1 MEKRRNYN
9 STGGARAGNRERKSG
24 SEGSRSVS
32 SMRAKTT
39 PSDNAK
45 QKGST
50 ISQSSSEA
58 AGVSTAR
65 HNTARHNKAIELR
78 GEVTIPSYS
87 RRVIINAPRLYLVE
101 AGKISRFLRVL
112 RAALVATVE
121 DNSLSIAKGAA
132 YSSLLSFFPVLTTLA
147 ALLVQANATNVA
159 RTIANFLYEVVPPGT
174 EDVVLTLFVVHGER
188 PRYLLVSA
196 VVLALWAAS
205 GAMMSIIEGF
215 RSIYRIPSGRS
226 FVRERAMAI
235 FLVLVCT
242 APIVGASALIVF
254 GTRTESFLMHRLGV
268 VAQDVDV
275 QGWVELFS
283 KTLRLG
289 LAFASFVLVTVL
301 LYYLGPNRKQ
311 TFANVF
317 PGAVLATVL
326 WLISTLA
333 FSWYVRHISNYNVL
347 YGSVGAG
354 LALLVWMYVWSVIT
368 LIGCEYNAARE
379 RLMAEP
385 TP

>member
-1 MEKRRNYN
+1 MTRRHD
-9 STGGARAGNRERKSG
+9 SIILKE
-24 SEGSRSVS
+24 
-32 SMRAKTT
+32 
-39 PSDNAK
+39 
-45 QKGST
+45 
-50 ISQSSSEA
+50 
-58 AGVSTAR
+58 
-65 HNTARHNKAIELR
+65 
-78 GEVTIPSYS
+78 
-87 RRVIINAPRLYLVE
+87 VIIRTPGLYQLE
-101 AGKISRFLRVL
+101 SGRISRFLRVL
-112 RAALVATVE
+112 QAALIATFE

-147 ALLVQANATNVA
+147 ALLVQANATDVA
-159 RTIANFLYEVVPPGT
+159 RTIASFLYQVVPPGT

-188 PRYLLVSA
+188 PKYLLIGA

-205 GAMMSIIEGF
+205 GAIMSMIEGF
-215 RSIYRIPSGRS
+215 RSIYRIPTGRS
-226 FVRERAMAI
+226 FIKERAMAV
-235 FLVLVCT
+235 FLVVVSV

-254 GTRTESFLMHRLGV
+254 GTKAESFLMHRLGV
-268 VAQDVDV
+268 IAQDADV
-275 QGWVELFS
+275 QGWVELLS
-283 KTLRLG
+283 KALRLG
-289 LAFASFVLVTVL
+289 LAFASFVLVSAL

-326 WLISTLA
+326 WLISTLV

-379 RLMAEP
+379 RLAA
-385 TP
+385 

>member
-1 MEKRRNYN
+1 MVTDR
-9 STGGARAGNRERKSG
+9 
-24 SEGSRSVS
+24 
-32 SMRAKTT
+32 T
-39 PSDNAK
+39 PSLY
-45 QKGST
+45 QL
-50 ISQSSSEA
+50 E
-58 AGVSTAR
+58 
-65 HNTARHNKAIELR
+65 R
-78 GEVTIPSYS
+78 G
-87 RRVIINAPRLYLVE
+87 R
-101 AGKISRFLRVL
+101 ISRFLRVL
-112 RAALVATVE
+112 WAALIATFE

-147 ALLVQANATNVA
+147 AILVQANATDVA
-159 RTIANFLYEVVPPGT
+159 RTIASFLYQVVPPGT

-188 PRYLLVSA
+188 PRYLLIGA

-205 GAMMSIIEGF
+205 GAIMSMIEGF
-215 RSIYRIPSGRS
+215 RSIYHIPTGRS
-226 FVRERAMAI
+226 FIKERAMAV
-235 FLVLVCT
+235 FLVLVSA

-254 GTRTESFLMHRLGV
+254 GTKAESFLMHRLGV
-268 VAQDVDV
+268 IAQDADV
-275 QGWVELFS
+275 QGWVELLS

-311 TFANVF
+311 TFANVL
-317 PGAVLATVL
+317 PGALLATIL
-326 WLISTLA
+326 WLISTLV

-379 RLMAEP
+379 RLRAS
-385 TP
+385 

>member
-1 MEKRRNYN
+1 
-9 STGGARAGNRERKSG
+9 
-24 SEGSRSVS
+24 
-32 SMRAKTT
+32 
-39 PSDNAK
+39 
-45 QKGST
+45 
-50 ISQSSSEA
+50 
-58 AGVSTAR
+58 
-65 HNTARHNKAIELR
+65 
-78 GEVTIPSYS
+78 
-87 RRVIINAPRLYLVE
+87 
-101 AGKISRFLRVL
+101 L
-112 RAALVATVE
+112 RAALIATLE

-147 ALLVQANATNVA
+147 AILVQANATDVA
-159 RTIANFLYEVVPPGT
+159 RTIASFLYSVVPPGT

-188 PRYLLVSA
+188 PKYLLVGA

-205 GAMMSIIEGF
+205 GAIMSMIEGF
-215 RSIYRIPSGRS
+215 RSIYRIPTGRS
-226 FVRERAMAI
+226 FLQERAMAV
-235 FLVLVCT
+235 FLVLVSA

-254 GTRTESFLMHRLGV
+254 GTKAESFLMHHLGM
-268 VAQDVDV
+268 VAQDSDI
-275 QGWVELFS
+275 QGWVELLG

-289 LAFASFVLVTVL
+289 LAFGAFVLVSAL

-326 WLISTLA
+326 WLISTLV

-368 LIGCEYNAARE
+368 LIGCEFNAARE
-379 RLMAEP
+379 RLGA
-385 TP
+385 

>member
-1 MEKRRNYN
+1 M
-9 STGGARAGNRERKSG
+9 
-24 SEGSRSVS
+24 
-32 SMRAKTT
+32 
-39 PSDNAK
+39 P
-45 QKGST
+45 Q
-50 ISQSSSEA
+50 
-58 AGVSTAR
+58 R
-65 HNTARHNKAIELR
+65 HDSIILKK
-78 GEVTIPSYS
+78 V
-87 RRVIINAPRLYLVE
+87 INAPRLYQLEV
-101 AGKISRFLRVL
+101 GRLTRFLGVL
-112 RAALVATVE
+112 RAALIATLE

-147 ALLVQANATNVA
+147 AILVQANATDVA
-159 RTIANFLYEVVPPGT
+159 RTIASFLYSVVPPGT

-188 PRYLLVSA
+188 PKYLLVGA

-205 GAMMSIIEGF
+205 GAIMSMIEGF
-215 RSIYRIPSGRS
+215 RSIYRIPTGRS
-226 FVRERAMAI
+226 FLQERAMAV
-235 FLVLVCT
+235 FLVLVSA

-254 GTRTESFLMHRLGV
+254 GTKAESFLMHHLGM
-268 VAQDVDV
+268 VAQDSDI
-275 QGWVELFS
+275 QGWVELLG

-289 LAFASFVLVTVL
+289 LAFGAFVLVSAL

-326 WLISTLA
+326 WLISTLV

-368 LIGCEYNAARE
+368 LIGCEFNAARE
-379 RLMAEP
+379 RLGA
-385 TP
+385 